1 MLVGCGQPDD
11 KAASQVVARVNSE
24 EITVHE
30 INYLLARIPN
40 VTQENAM
47 HAKRL
52 ILGELVDQELARQEA
67 IKDKLD
73 RTPDVLQ
80 ALEFAKAKVL
90 ARSYLRTIAAAQP
103 RPTDAEVKRYYS
115 EHPELFAQRR
125 IFNLDEIVFSADEGL
140 AGQLRTETA
149 KARSLHDIAI
159 WLRGRGIKFTE
170 NRAVR
175 VAEQVPLEV
184 LSTLQAMRD
193 GEIKIVQA
201 KEGRYHLVQVV
212 QTKRVPVDEASATP
226 RIREFLFNRRASA
239 AVAANLE
246 RLKKRSKI
254 EYFGEF
260 AAGAEAGESEGR
272 GATRSA
278 GESQRSELDKA
289 AGGLFK

>member
-11 KAASQVVARVNSE
+11 KAATQVVARVNSE

-30 INYLLARIPN
+30 INYLLARVPN
-40 VTQENAM
+40 VTPETAM
-47 HAKRL
+47 HAKRV
-52 ILGELVDQELARQEA
+52 ILKKLVDQELARQEA
-67 IKDKLD
+67 IKEKLG

-103 RPTDAEVKRYYS
+103 RPTDVEVKRYYS

-140 AGQLRTETA
+140 AGPLRTETA
-149 KARSLHDIAI
+149 KARSLHDIAS
-159 WLRGRGIKFTE
+159 WLTGRGIKFTE

-175 VAEQVPLEV
+175 LAEQVPLEV
-184 LSTLQAMRD
+184 LTTLQAMRD
-193 GEIKIVQA
+193 GQIKIVQA

-212 QTKRVPVDEASATP
+212 QTKKVPVDEAAAAP
-226 RIREFLFNRRASA
+226 RIREFLFNRRAS
-239 AVAANLE
+239 VAIAEDLA

-260 AAGAEAGESEGR
+260 AAGAEAGEPEEG

-278 GESQRSELDKA
+278 GESQRSELDRA